1 LTTSQ
6 KRRPKITLVLGGG
19 GARGIAHLGVIEVL
33 LKAGY
38 EIERIVGVSIG
49 SLVGAMFAFDTN
61 IEHVKQRAIDYLL
74 SPAFQKHQLTL
85 FGTAT
90 PKGNSATGGMFAWYE
105 RVQSYLQ
112 ANRLFHRVIGQPA
125 LLPGIILRDVVEHLL
140 DDVDISEAKIP
151 LSIVAVDLLSG
162 HKVVLEKGPLR
173 DAVRASSALPG
184 IFPPIPYNNML
195 LSDIGVIY
203 SLPTNVASAYR
214 PECMIAV
221 DVGTGLQYVEH
232 CNTALDVLVRMDE
245 IGEALF
251 RKYVQDM
258 ADVIVRP
265 SVSDVDWFDF
275 SPASKLISEGRK
287 AATRIISQ
295 IPQI

>member
-1 LTTSQ
+1 MTESQ
-6 KRRPKITLVLGGG
+6 KRKPKITLVLGGG

-33 LKAGY
+33 LRAGF

-49 SLVGAMFAFDTN
+49 SLVGAMFAFEPD
-61 IEHVKQRAIDYLL
+61 IRRVQQRAIDYLL
-74 SPAFQKHQLTL
+74 SPAFQKHQVTL

-90 PKGNSATGGMFAWYE
+90 TKGNTATGGMFAWYA

-112 ANRLFHRVIGQPA
+112 VNRLFHRVIGQPA

-140 DDVDISEAKIP
+140 VDQDISEARIP

-162 HKVVLEKGPLR
+162 HKVVLEKGSLR

-184 IFPPIPYNNML
+184 IFPPIPYGKML

-203 SLPTNVASAYR
+203 SLPTNVALAYD
-214 PECMIAV
+214 PECMVAV
-221 DVGTGLQYVEH
+221 DVGTGLQHVDY

-275 SPASKLISEGRK
+275 SPASKLIAEGRK
-287 AATRIISQ
+287 AATRVISQ
-295 IPQI
+295 IPYI